1 MSPPVGSAFIPADVV
16 RKRRETGDERWKA
29 PADMADR
36 SFLEAL
42 QKSVK
47 TPFSKLHSP
56 SLVLYNLADNQ
67 SF

>member
-1 MSPPVGSAFIPADVV
+1 MI

-47 TPFSKLHSP
+47 TPFSKPDPLIM
-56 SLVLYNLADNQ
+56 DR
-67 SF
+67 